1 MITKKAGEKHMAERR
16 AEGREQRAK
25 SEGRRAESEERN
37 IEVISRRSEG
47 ATGRGGETG

>member
-16 AEGREQRAK
+16 AEGRE
-25 SEGRRAESEERN
+25 RN
-37 IEVISRRSEG
+37 KEVLSRRGEG